1 MSMDAARFWN
11 RLTTKVLPNLHW
23 LPESRLRVCRCCQR
37 LSVIVS
43 LSEGEERRLCIRCR
57 ANLRYEMLA
66 DVIRELYPDLHDK
79 EVLELDPRSPL
90 RRMLS
95 GAGAYHRSYYAA
107 ADMPGSRRSDGA
119 RCEDITRLTFPDAS
133 LDLIVSSD
141 VLEHVP
147 DLEAAF
153 RETARVLRR
162 GGSHLFTVPPHAA
175 TRRRAGIEGG
185 RIVMY
190 EEPEYHSDPLDPKG
204 ILAFWDLG
212 DDLPERFSTRELRI
226 GRMRGPIG
234 RDRRVVWRA
243 EKR

>member
-1 MSMDAARFWN
+1 MDTARFWN

-23 LPESRLRVCRCCQR
+23 LPESRLRVCRCCGR
-37 LSVIVS
+37 LSLIVS
-43 LSEGEERRLCIRCR
+43 LSEGEERRLCVRCR

-107 ADMPGSRRSDGA
+107 ADIPGSQRPDGA
-119 RCEDITRLTFPDAS
+119 RCEDITRLTFPDGS

-162 GGSHLFTVPPHAA
+162 GGSHLFTVPPRQA
-175 TRRRAGIEGG
+175 TRRRASIEDG

-234 RDRRVVWRA
+234 RDKRVVWRA

>member
-1 MSMDAARFWN
+1 MDAKHFWN
-11 RLTTKVLPNLHW
+11 RLSTKVLPNLHW
-23 LPESRLRVCRCCQR
+23 LPGSRLRVCHCCGR
-37 LSVIVS
+37 WSLIVS
-43 LSEGEERRLCIRCR
+43 LSEGEERRLCVRCR

-66 DVIRELYPDLHDK
+66 DAIRDLFPELHHMA
-79 EVLELDPRSPL
+79 VLEVDPRSPL
-90 RRMLS
+90 RPML
-95 GAGAYHRSYYAA
+95 AAARCYHRTYYAA
-107 ADMPGSRRSDGA
+107 GDAPGSIRPDGA
-119 RCEDITRLTFPDAS
+119 RCEDVTRLTFPDQS

-153 RETARVLRR
+153 RETARVLRP
-162 GGSHLFTVPPHAA
+162 GGSHLFTVPPRAS
-175 TRRRAGIEGG
+175 TRRRAAVEDG

-190 EEPEYHSDPLDPKG
+190 EEPEYHSDPLDPRG

-212 DDLPERFSTRELRI
+212 DDLPDRFSTPALRI
-226 GRMRGPIG
+226 DPVRGPLG